1 MEASD
6 LEQID
11 LRTSLDFVHE
21 RRSTRR
27 VAELADAAGA
37 VVERIDGDAST
48 PITGLAFDSR
58 RVEPGRLFFCIP
70 GALTDGHQFASDAV
84 EAGAVALCVE
94 RRLDATVPQVVVS
107 NTRLALALMSAAW
120 FDNPSD
126 DALMLGVT
134 GTNGKT
140 TTTFL
145 LEGIL
150 LAAGFS
156 PGLIGTVETRWAGRR
171 QPGVRTTPESLDLQ
185 QLFADMRLDGV
196 DAVTMEVTSHALS
209 LERVAGVRF
218 DVAAFTNL
226 SQDHLDFHSS
236 MEDYWQAKKS
246 MFTPER
252 AARGVVNL
260 DDDHGRSLAEA
271 APIPIVGF
279 GVAPDSQIRAE
290 DVSLGPHGS
299 EFRLVTP
306 AGEREVSTSLAG
318 RFNISNCLAAA
329 AGALEAGIDLAIV
342 ADGIAG
348 VTAVPGR
355 FESVDE
361 GQPFA
366 VIVDYAH
373 TPDSLDN
380 VLRAARSLASASGG
394 RVLCAFGCGGDRDRG
409 KRPLMGAVAARLAD
423 YVVVTSDNPRS
434 ERPEAIIGEIIE
446 GVVALRDSGPDAVEP
461 NRQAAIEHLLSH
473 ARPGDVAII
482 AGKGHETGQQFATET
497 VPFDDRA
504 VTRSAL
510 EDLGFGAGS

>member
-1 MEASD
+1 MEGSD
-6 LEQID
+6 LEQVD
-11 LRTSLDFVHE
+11 PRTSLDFVHG
-21 RRSTRR
+21 RRRTRS
-27 VAELADAAGA
+27 VAELAEAARA

-48 PITGLAFDSR
+48 PVGGLAFDSR
-58 RVEPGRLFFCIP
+58 RSVSGRIFFCIP
-70 GALTDGHQFASDAV
+70 GTISDGHQFARDAV
-84 EAGAVALCVE
+84 EDGAAALCVE
-94 RRLDATVPQVVVS
+94 SRVDVAVPQVVVS
-107 NTRLALALMSAAW
+107 NARRALALMSAAW
-120 FDNPSD
+120 FGHPSD
-126 DALMLGVT
+126 GALLLGVT

-145 LEGIL
+145 LEAIL
-150 LAAGFS
+150 QSAGYS

-185 QLFADMRLDGV
+185 ELFAEMRSDGV

-209 LERVAGVRF
+209 LDRVAGVRF

-236 MEDYWQAKKS
+236 MEDYWQAKKTL
-246 MFTPER
+246 FTAER
-252 AARGVVNL
+252 SARGVVNL

-279 GVAPDSQIRAE
+279 GVAPDAQVRAE

-299 EFRLVTP
+299 EFRLVTG
-306 AGEREVSTSLAG
+306 AGDRKVRTSLAG
-318 RFNISNCLAAA
+318 RFNVSNCLAAA
-329 AGALEAGIDLAIV
+329 AAALEAGIDLGVV
-342 ADGIAG
+342 ADGIG
-348 VTAVPGR
+348 DVSAVPGR

-394 RVLCAFGCGGDRDRG
+394 SVLCAFGCGGDRDRG

-423 YVVVTSDNPRS
+423 YIVVTSDNPRS
-434 ERPEAIIGEIIE
+434 ERPEAIIGEIVE
-446 GVVALRDSGPDAVEP
+446 GVVAHRKSGPDVVEP
-461 NRQAAIEHLLSH
+461 RRKAAIEHLLSH

-497 VPFDDRA
+497 VPFDDRDVA
-504 VTRSAL
+504 RSAL
-510 EDLGFGAGS
+510 EELGFGARS